1 MSTLRDYFA
10 REGRIIE
17 LTAANPLLL
26 TDSDKVWMTL
36 TGSVDLF
43 WVEHDGQG
51 NSGAR
56 EYFYTAEA
64 GQGALALCG
73 DSLLEQHAFLAVG
86 YPGTTVAELSLE
98 RFREFVA
105 EAQNTLTLTPLHE
118 YTQFIDDF
126 LQGLATGLTQEI
138 TPTPRG
144 QTLLPASG
152 ELSLPKST
160 YASAHKQ
167 VVWLQ
172 SDSPLLYLDMET
184 VTTVQQ
190 DIYFPVTAQAWVLT
204 LGDSA
209 VCCKTTAELLQ
220 SDELWTALAS
230 YRETVFQILD
240 YNLRFM
246 MVDRYNAMAES
257 VRQDE
262 RSMVAGLGKLA
273 DVLESQQQYSLTQDA
288 LTQGGNEEFDED
300 KLVAACGA
308 ITVSLS
314 MPLVLPKQ
322 KKQTG
327 FSVEDIASASG
338 LRCRRV
344 SLQGEWWR
352 YESGELLAFLDEKP
366 VAILPHKGKY
376 LLYDP
381 ATQSRTRL
389 TEQLAQRIDEQAYRF
404 YAAMPAQPVSGLGL
418 LRFGLKQCGQDVH
431 ILLLLGA
438 AVGLLALVP
447 LLLMAV
453 VFDQVVPY
461 AERERLLQMMSILLA
476 CAVGAAGLEYVRNL
490 AALRIT
496 SRMHES
502 VESAVMDRVLRL
514 PLAFFRTQTAGNLA
528 ERVLGLTRVREVVT
542 SAFVASVLG
551 GLFALIN
558 LGLLFYY
565 HAQLAWWIVLGMS
578 LYLLIIGLGWRV
590 QLRYRRALTQVEG
603 KLSGKVFQFI
613 TGLPKLRANGG
624 EGRAFSIW
632 AQDFA
637 EQRTLA
643 YKAGLIA
650 KWQTTLNSVVPV
662 LAIMGLLIGIVS
674 YMPERALPTGVFVAF
689 NSAFANLL
697 FGLLQITMAMSMV
710 VQVWPY
716 AERVKPIL
724 QAVPES
730 AQQQLDPGELSGQVA
745 MTNVS
750 FRYHPDAP
758 LVLKNIS
765 LTIKPGEFVAL
776 VGPSGSGKSSLI
788 RLLLGFDEPTNGSVS
803 FDDIDLSDLDT
814 TRVRQNM
821 GVVIQNSAVTPGSIL
836 KNIIG
841 SQPLTLDDAWAAAR
855 LVGLEADIKDMP
867 MGMHTVVPEGGGTF
881 SGGQRQRLIL
891 ARALVNRPRILL
903 LDEATSALD
912 NKTQAI
918 VSESLEKIKAT
929 RIVVAHRLSTIR
941 NADRIIV
948 LEQGE
953 IRESGSYES
962 LVAEEGLFYRLVQR
976 QLLAEAQ

>member
-1 MSTLRDYFA
+1 MSALRDYFA
-10 REGRIIE
+10 SEGRIIE

-43 WVEHDGQG
+43 WVEHDAEG

-56 EYFYTAEA
+56 EYFYTAGA

-73 DSLLEQHAFLAVG
+73 DSLVGDQHAFLAVG
-86 YPGTTVAELSLE
+86 YPGTTVAELPLE
-98 RFREFVA
+98 LFRELTAEDVA
-105 EAQNTLTLTPLHE
+105 HE
-118 YTQFIDDF
+118 CAQFIDDF
-126 LQGLATGLTQEI
+126 LQGLATGLTREI
-138 TPTPRG
+138 VPAPRG
-144 QTLLPASG
+144 QIILPENG
-152 ELSLPKST
+152 ELPLPKST

-167 VVWLQ
+167 TVWVQ

-184 VTTVQQ
+184 ITTAQQ
-190 DIYFPVTAQAWVLT
+190 DICFPVTAEAWVLALDDAT
-204 LGDSA
+204 VS
-209 VCCKTTAELLQ
+209 CMTTAELVQ
-220 SDELWTALAS
+220 SGELWAALAF

-246 MVDRYNAMAES
+246 MVDRHNAMAES

-262 RSMVAGLGKLA
+262 RSMVAGLSKLA
-273 DVLESQQQYSLTQDA
+273 DVLEPQQDPSVQHSHGNVDA
-288 LTQGGNEEFDED
+288 D

-308 ITVSLS
+308 VITSLGAS
-314 MPLVLPKQ
+314 LILPKQ

-344 SLQGEWWR
+344 SLQGEWWQ
-352 YESGELLAFLDEKP
+352 YESGELLAFLDEQP
-366 VAILPHKGKY
+366 VALLPHKGRY

-381 ATQSRTRL
+381 NTQTRIRL
-389 TEQLAQRIDEQAYRF
+389 TEQLAQRIAGAAYRF
-404 YAAMPAQPVSGLGL
+404 YPAMPAQRIGGFDL
-418 LRFGLKQCGQDVH
+418 LRFGLKQCGHD
-431 ILLLLGA
+431 IRLLLLIGV
-438 AVGLLALVP
+438 AVGLLALIP
-447 LLLMAV
+447 PLLMAV

-461 AERERLLQMMSILLA
+461 AERDRLLQMAGILLV
-476 CAVGAAGLEYVRNL
+476 CAICAAGLEYVRNL
-490 AALRIT
+490 LALRIT
-496 SRMHES
+496 SRMHEG

-528 ERVLGLTRVREVVT
+528 ERVLGLTRVREVVS

-551 GLFALIN
+551 GLFAIIN

-565 HAQLAWWIVLGMS
+565 HAPLAWWIVLGMG
-578 LYLLIIGLGWRV
+578 LYLLIIGLGWRA
-590 QLRYRRALTQVEG
+590 QLRYRRAVTQVEG

-632 AQDFA
+632 AQHFA

-674 YMPERALPTGVFVAF
+674 YLPDKAMPTGVFVAF
-689 NSAFANLL
+689 NAAFVNML

-710 VQVWPY
+710 MQVWPY

-724 QAVPES
+724 TTLPE
-730 AQQQLDPGELSGQVA
+730 ADQQRLDPGELSGRVE
-745 MTNVS
+745 MTGVS
-750 FRYHPDAP
+750 FRYHSDVP
-758 LVLKNIS
+758 LVLKDIS
-765 LTIKPGEFVAL
+765 LKINSGEFVAL
-776 VGPSGSGKSSLI
+776 VGPSGSGKSSLL
-788 RLLLGFDEPTNGSVS
+788 RLLLGFDEPNNGSVA
-803 FDDIDLSDLDT
+803 FDDIDLKDLDT

-836 KNIIG
+836 TNIIG
-841 SQPLTLDDAWAAAR
+841 SQQLSIDDAWEAAR
-855 LVGLEADIKDMP
+855 LVGLENDIKDMP

-881 SGGQRQRLIL
+881 SGGQRQRLII

-953 IRESGSYES
+953 IRESGSYEE
-962 LVAEEGLFYRLVQR
+962 LIENKGLFYRLVQR
-976 QLLAEAQ
+976 QLLDSAMI